1 MGETELLRLA
11 PFKRLILCALAH
23 TWRFPPPHS
32 CRWVARPLKMAI
44 NPPKRKGCEFSFIG
58 LSADET
64 EQYDA
69 RRARIVELVGE
80 LRLLGAVA

>member
-1 MGETELLRLA
+1 
-11 PFKRLILCALAH
+11 
-23 TWRFPPPHS
+23 
-32 CRWVARPLKMAI
+32 MAI